1 MKYFKRIDRFGSGV
15 NFKFGEESSYQSICG
30 AILSIVVFILLLI
43 QLNEKVV
50 TLMNRD
56 DTKHS
61 SRVEFGM
68 NLNYDPIG
76 YKETG
81 LNFAFGI
88 FPLDYS
94 ATGIIPE
101 LEISDYVDIQAAT
114 SEFKIAEDGTVN
126 AV

>member
-1 MKYFKRIDRFGSGV
+1 
-15 NFKFGEESSYQSICG
+15 
-30 AILSIVVFILLLI
+30 
-43 QLNEKVV
+43 
-50 TLMNRD
+50 MNRD

-61 SRVEFGM
+61 NRVEFGM

-94 ATGIIPE
+94 FTGIMPE
-101 LEISDYVDIQAAT
+101 LEISDYVEILVA
-114 SEFKIAEDGTVN
+114 
-126 AV
+126 